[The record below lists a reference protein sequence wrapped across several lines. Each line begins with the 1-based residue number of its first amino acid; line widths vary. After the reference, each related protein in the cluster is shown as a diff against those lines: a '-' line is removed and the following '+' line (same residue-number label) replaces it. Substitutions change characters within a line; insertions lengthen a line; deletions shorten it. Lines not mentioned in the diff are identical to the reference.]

1 MSHKNQRMLTS
12 ILASV
17 LLAVTLLSNIFL
29 FLMVYRNT
37 NSRVRSEI
45 AQRSQYA
52 LESILPQIDAER
64 FVKLTQA
71 LDPEDP
77 YYKELHAYL
86 NQVRIRL
93 GFKYL
98 YTTAP
103 DPLGKLI
110 YVVDGQEV
118 GSEGFS
124 GLGDETEQTE
134 LDGWNRVLAANG
146 KVIQESDSE
155 KWGNLMS
162 VYIPIRDRS
171 GKIVGLL
178 GADHEMS
185 TVLNA
190 VNSRAQFFALLI
202 LLITLGGL
210 TAGVLAIALLRR
222 AEAKRLLAH
231 AQLERAYADL
241 DLNRRELAASE
252 EMLRVLINAATESII
267 LMDANGRV
275 RDANTALCK
284 QVNELLVDI
293 VNKNIDDMK
302 GVEFE
307 LFRQLREKVLASGKI
322 EHLERE
328 EGEKLLSYTAY
339 SVKDKDGKVEKIA
352 IYTQDIAW
360 RRQMERALR
369 DSEERFRC
377 AFESAAVGI
386 ALSDLDGKLVKV
398 NRSFCEMLETTEK
411 DVLGIELNA
420 ITHPEDI
427 DNDKGLKAKL
437 FLGEY
442 DDYHVEKRY
451 KGAKG
456 KTVWGILSA
465 SMVKDDQ
472 GHPMYAIGMIQD
484 ITERKLI
491 EVQLALAKMEAEKAR
506 EFAEVTARTDFLTG
520 LLNRRAFMERLEG
533 ERSRELRDK
542 KSIGLILTDIDFF
555 KKVNDTH
562 GHDAG
567 DTVLKA
573 FSECLEKN
581 SRKYD
586 FVGRHGGEEF
596 LIALPETDLEI
607 TRQVAERTRKM
618 VEAMEVSLGEGK
630 PTIKITASFGVAVL
644 TPEIADSIDSAIIRA
659 DHAVYRAKTSG
670 RNKIC

>member
-17 LLAVTLLSNIFL
+17 LLAVTLISNIVL

-37 NSRVRSEI
+37 NSRVRTEI
-45 AQRSQYA
+45 AARSQYA
-52 LESILPQIDAER
+52 LESILPKIDVER
-64 FVKLTQA
+64 FMKLTQA

-77 YYKELHAYL
+77 YYKELQAYL

-103 DPLGKLI
+103 DPLAKLI
-110 YVVDGQEV
+110 YVVDGQDI
-118 GSEGFS
+118 GTEGFS
-124 GLGDETEQTE
+124 ALGDETDQSE
-134 LDGWNRVLAANG
+134 LDGWNRVIAADG
-146 KVIQESDSE
+146 KVVQESHSQQ
-155 KWGNLMS
+155 WGDLMS
-162 VYIPIRDRS
+162 VYLPIRDSS
-171 GKIVGLL
+171 GKVVGLL

-190 VNSRAQFFALLI
+190 VNSRARFFAILI
-202 LLITLGGL
+202 LLITLAGL
-210 TAGVLAIALLRR
+210 TAGVLAIFLLRR

-231 AQLERAYADL
+231 KQLERAYADL
-241 DLNRRELAASE
+241 DLKQKELAASE
-252 EMLRVLINAATESII
+252 ALLRVLINAATESII
-267 LMDANGRV
+267 LVDASGRV
-275 RDANTALCK
+275 RDANTALCT
-284 QVNELLVDI
+284 QVDELLVDI
-293 VNKNIDDMK
+293 INKNIQDLK
-302 GVEFE
+302 GVEFDM
-307 LFRQLREKVLASGKI
+307 FRQLREKVLASGTV

-328 EGEKLLSYTAY
+328 DGQKLLSYTAY
-339 SVKDKDGKVEKIA
+339 SVKDAEGKVEKIA
-352 IYTQDIAW
+352 IFTQDIAW

-427 DNDKGLKAKL
+427 DNDIVLKAKL
-437 FLGEY
+437 YSGDY
-442 DDYHVEKRY
+442 NDYHVEKRY

-465 SMVKDDQ
+465 SMVKDDK
-472 GHPMYAIGMIQD
+472 GNPMYAIGMIQD
-484 ITERKLI
+484 ITERKLM

-520 LLNRRAFMERLEG
+520 LLNRRAFMERLES

-542 KSIGLILTDIDFF
+542 KPVGLILTDIDFF

-567 DTVLKA
+567 DLVLKA
-573 FSECLEKN
+573 FSDCLEKN

-596 LIALPETDLEI
+596 IIALPETDLEI
-607 TRQVAERTRKM
+607 VKQVAERTRKM
-618 VEAMEVSLGEGK
+618 VEQMEVPLGEGK
-630 PTIKITASFGVAVL
+630 PAIKITASFGVATL
-644 TPEIADSIDSAIIRA
+644 APDIGDSIDSAIIRA
-659 DHAVYRAKTSG
+659 DHALYRAKTSG
-670 RNKIC
+670 RNKVG